1 MLPAKRAKKETIA
14 EVLQRALPN
23 NEDGAYQETFDKVLQ
38 RVLPGN
44 VDGSY
49 CPTFGGKARINNFLA
64 VLYNLGNS
72 ASLSNKKTLTPTE
85 SSKKHC
91 YFLTASRV
99 LFWHKGMDNKMPK
112 KVFVRDLSTVVNS
125 KVAVFH
131 SASGTRGTVELT
143 SSSATHKTDFTF
155 ILQFSQDIA
164 LEFRNI
170 DCTNG
175 EKEGKEK

>member
-1 MLPAKRAKKETIA
+1 MSLEQANRLLPAKRAKKETIA

-72 ASLSNKKTLTPTE
+72 ASLSNKKMLTPTE
-85 SSKKHC
+85 SFTKRC
-91 YFLTASRV
+91 YFLTSSCVVVR
-99 LFWHKGMDNKMPK
+99 HKGMDNKMPK
-112 KVFVRDLSTVVNS
+112 RYL
-125 KVAVFH
+125 
-131 SASGTRGTVELT
+131 
-143 SSSATHKTDFTF
+143 
-155 ILQFSQDIA
+155 
-164 LEFRNI
+164 
-170 DCTNG
+170 
-175 EKEGKEK
+175 